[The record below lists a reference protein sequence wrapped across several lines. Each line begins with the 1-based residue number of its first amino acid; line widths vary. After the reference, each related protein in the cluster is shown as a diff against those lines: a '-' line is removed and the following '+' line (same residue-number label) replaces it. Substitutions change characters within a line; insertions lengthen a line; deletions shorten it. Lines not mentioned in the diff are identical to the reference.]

1 MVPFDPLLR
10 SPHAQTLA
18 GHFWKRPDPAAEFPV
33 ERRLYRTEP
42 DVQVLVCSQRPHG
55 DARGELFM
63 VHGLEGSGEAGYIRS
78 LSAAALRAG
87 FAAHRFHM
95 RTCGGT
101 QRLCRTLYHAG
112 LTGDLLAVLRE
123 FRRQGHAPAF
133 LAGFSLG
140 GNVVL
145 KLAGE
150 MGESAREYVR
160 GVCTVSAPLDL
171 AACARRIG
179 ERDNRVYEARFVRA
193 MRKRMCATGRYRMR
207 AFDGVRSVYE
217 LDDRFTAPSFG
228 FGNADNY
235 YRTQSA
241 IGYLG
246 GLRVPALLIQAKD
259 DTFVPFA
266 SYESAAVRSNP
277 WIELLATEHGGHL
290 GFIGRRPHRL
300 WSDEAIMEWIGA
312 AVNKSPVE
320 SSKVLRSK

>member
-1 MVPFDPLLR
+1 MAPFEPLLR
-10 SPHAQTLA
+10 SPHLQTLA
-18 GHFWKRPDPAAEFPV
+18 GHFWKRPDRDAEFPIQ
-33 ERRLYRTEP
+33 RRLYRTEP

-55 DARGELFM
+55 EARGEIFM

-78 LSAAALRAG
+78 LSTAALRAG

-101 QRLCRTLYHAG
+101 EQLCQTLYHAG
-112 LTGDLLAVLRE
+112 LTSDLLAVLRE
-123 FRRQGHAPAF
+123 SRKEGRPPAF

-150 MGESAREYVR
+150 MGESVR
-160 GVCTVSAPLDL
+160 DFVQGVCTVSAPLDL

-179 ERDNRVYEARFVRA
+179 ERDNRLYEARFVRA
-193 MRKRMCATGRYRMR
+193 MRKRLGATGRYARR
-207 AFDGVRSVYE
+207 EYTDLRSVAE

-228 FGNADNY
+228 FGDAANY

-241 IGYLG
+241 VAYLA

-266 SYESAAVRSNP
+266 IYESAAVRANP
-277 WIELLATEHGGHL
+277 WIQVVATEHGGHL
-290 GFIGRRPHRL
+290 GFIGRNPNRL
-300 WSDEAIMEWIGA
+300 WSDEVIMEWIAGVA
-312 AVNKSPVE
+312 AKKPRLE
-320 SSKVLRSK
+320 SSKV

>member
-10 SPHAQTLA
+10 SPHLQTIA
-18 GHFWKRPDPAAEFPV
+18 GHLWRRPDAAAEFPI

-42 DVQVLVCSQRPHG
+42 DVRVLVCSQRPSG
-55 DARGELFM
+55 ASRGELVM

-78 LSAAALRAG
+78 LSMAALRTG

-101 QRLCRTLYHAG
+101 EHLCRTLYHAG
-112 LTGDLLAVLRE
+112 LTSDLLSVLRE
-123 FRRQGHAPAF
+123 FREAGRAPAF

-150 MGESAREYVR
+150 MGEAAREYVQ

-193 MRKRMCATGRYRMR
+193 MRKRLAATGRYEGRDF
-207 AFDGVRSVYE
+207 ADLCSVFE

-228 FGNADNY
+228 FGDAANY

-241 IGYLG
+241 IGHLA

-266 SYESAAVRSNP
+266 AYESAAVCSNP
-277 WIELLATEHGGHL
+277 WIELVATEYGGHL
-290 GFIGRRPHRL
+290 GFIGRAPHRL
-300 WSDEAIMEWIGA
+300 WSDAVIMEWITGA
-312 AVNKSPVE
+312 GVKKTLLE
-320 SSKVLRSK
+320 SSKV

>member
-1 MVPFDPLLR
+1 
-10 SPHAQTLA
+10 
-18 GHFWKRPDPAAEFPV
+18 
-33 ERRLYRTEP
+33 
-42 DVQVLVCSQRPHG
+42 
-55 DARGELFM
+55 
-63 VHGLEGSGEAGYIRS
+63 
-78 LSAAALRAG
+78 
-87 FAAHRFHM
+87 M

-112 LTGDLLAVLRE
+112 LTGDLLSVLRE
-123 FRRQGHAPAF
+123 FREAGRAPAF

-207 AFDGVRSVYE
+207 EFAGARSVYE

-228 FGNADNY
+228 FGNAANY

-241 IGYLG
+241 IGYLA

-266 SYESAAVRSNP
+266 IYESAAVRSNP
-277 WIELLATEHGGHL
+277 WIRLMATEHGGHL
-290 GFIGRRPHRL
+290 GFIGRAPHRL
-300 WSDEAIMEWIGA
+300 WSDEAIMEWIAGV

>member
-10 SPHAQTLA
+10 SPHLQTIA
-18 GHFWKRPDPAAEFPV
+18 GHLWKRPDAAAEFPI

-42 DVQVLVCSQRPHG
+42 DVQVLVCSQRPRG
-55 DARGELFM
+55 EARGELFM

-78 LSAAALRAG
+78 LSTAALRAG

-101 QRLCRTLYHAG
+101 EHLCRTLYHAG
-112 LTGDLLAVLRE
+112 LTSDLLAVLRE
-123 FRRQGHAPAF
+123 FREAGRAPAF

-150 MGESAREYVR
+150 MGDAAREYVR

-193 MRKRMCATGRYRMR
+193 MRKRLGATGRYQARDF
-207 AFDGVRSVYE
+207 ADLRSVFE
-217 LDDRFTAPSFG
+217 LDDRFTAPSFS
-228 FGNADNY
+228 FGDAANY

-241 IGYLG
+241 IGYLA
-246 GLRVPALLIQAKD
+246 GLRVQALLIQAKD

-266 SYESAAVRSNP
+266 VYESAAVRSNP
-277 WIELLATEHGGHL
+277 WIELVATEYGGHL
-290 GFIGRRPHRL
+290 GFIGRGPHRL
-300 WSDEAIMEWIGA
+300 WLDTVIMEWISGV
-312 AVNKSPVE
+312 AVKKHPLE
-320 SSKVLRSK
+320 SSKV